1 MTDVTEPALDKP
13 DRILFASTNTGKARE
28 VGHMLRDF
36 DVPVIQ
42 LGDVSFLPAP
52 EETGATF
59 QDNADIKALYY
70 ARASGLWTLA
80 DDSGLEVDALG
91 GAPGVHSARYAGP
104 AATDRDNNVKLIAA
118 LTGIDSPRRTARFRC
133 ALTLASPDRIECR
146 AQGAVEGH
154 IIEEPRGDNG
164 FGYDPHFFLAELDLT
179 LAELPPDR
187 KNAISHRGQALA
199 RLRGELEAR
208 WRREGNGRVL

>member
-1 MTDVTEPALDKP
+1 MLDKP
-13 DRILFASTNTGKARE
+13 DRILFASTNAGKARE

-52 EETGATF
+52 EETGVTF

-104 AATDRDNNVKLIAA
+104 TASDRDNNVKLIAA
-118 LTGIDSPRRTARFRC
+118 LIGIESWHRTARFRC
-133 ALTLASPDRIECR
+133 ALALARPDRIECR
-146 AQGAVEGH
+146 AQGAVEGL
-154 IIEEPRGDNG
+154 IIDQPRGDNG
-164 FGYDPHFFLAELDLT
+164 FGYDPHFFIPDLNLT

-199 RLRGELEAR
+199 RLRDELESR
-208 WRREGNGRVL
+208 WRSGGNGRVA